1 MGRVDNINQLMQYK
15 QRQEG
20 ENKEQDA
27 FREPKRQSQSTYI
40 AGRNFYASKTVNEG
54 QKAVEKDANGNLS
67 STLTNNTW
75 KSIKTNLPQTVISP
89 KDIKD
94 KAALYK
100 SPKYISINKVETAF
114 KANSVHNK
122 VESNEK
128 PL

>member
-1 MGRVDNINQLMQYK
+1 MGRVDNISQLMQYK
-15 QRQEG
+15 QRPEG
-20 ENKEQDA
+20 ESKEEDA
-27 FREPKRQSQSTYI
+27 YREPKKQSQSTYV
-40 AGRNFYASKTVNEG
+40 AGRNFYSTKTIIEG
-54 QKAVEKDANGNLS
+54 QKAAEKDVNGNLS

-75 KSIKTNLPQTVISP
+75 KSVKTNLPQNVISP

-122 VESNEK
+122 IESNEK

>member
-1 MGRVDNINQLMQYK
+1 MGRVDNLSQLMQYK
-15 QRQEG
+15 QRPEG
-20 ENKEQDA
+20 ETKEEDVL
-27 FREPKRQSQSTYI
+27 RESKKESQSTYV
-40 AGRNFYASKTVNEG
+40 ASRNFYPSKTINEG
-54 QKAVEKDANGNLS
+54 QKVVEKDGSSNLS

-75 KSIKTNLPQTVISP
+75 KSIKTNLPQNVISP

-100 SPKYISINKVETAF
+100 SPKYISINKVETGF

-122 VESNEK
+122 VESSEK